1 MIELK
6 NIIKTYQMG
15 DSTVHALDGIDLK
28 IELPDNDNPSD
39 KVNAFLFRVENRIAR
54 RIRKS

>member
-1 MIELK
+1 VDDFK
-6 NIIKTYQMG
+6 QYF
-15 DSTVHALDGIDLK
+15 GIDLN

-39 KVNAFLFRVENRIAR
+39 KVNAFLFGVENRIAR